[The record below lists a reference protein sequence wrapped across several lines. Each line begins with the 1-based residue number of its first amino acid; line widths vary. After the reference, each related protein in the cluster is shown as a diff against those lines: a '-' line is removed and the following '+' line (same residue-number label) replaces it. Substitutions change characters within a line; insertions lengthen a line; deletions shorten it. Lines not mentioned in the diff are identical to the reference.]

1 MSQNKLKILCKYLNE
16 NLKKEFIQASSS
28 SAAASVIFVWKSEEG
43 LHFCVDYCALNTI
56 TIKNWYLILL
66 IQKTLNQL
74 SKAKFYTKLD
84 IIVIFNQLQIA
95 KEDKRLTAFWT
106 QYSLFEYLVMSFS
119 LANALSSF
127 QHYVNDVLQL
137 YLDIFY
143 TAYIDDILIY
153 SNSLFE
159 HWKHV
164 KLILKA
170 LQEAGL

>member
-1 MSQNKLKILCKYLNE
+1 M
-16 NLKKEFIQASSS
+16 
-28 SAAASVIFVWKSEEG
+28 
-43 LHFCVDYCALNTI
+43 
-56 TIKNWYLILL
+56 NWYLIPL
-66 IQKTLNQL
+66 IQKTLNWL
-74 SKAKFYTKLD
+74 SKTKFYTKLD
-84 IIVIFNQLQIA
+84 IIAAFNWLQIA